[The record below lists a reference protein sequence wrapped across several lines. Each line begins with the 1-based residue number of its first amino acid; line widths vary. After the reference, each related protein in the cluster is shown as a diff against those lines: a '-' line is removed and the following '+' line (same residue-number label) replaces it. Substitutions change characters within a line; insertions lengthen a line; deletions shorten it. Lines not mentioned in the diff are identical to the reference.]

1 MANIIDY
8 LKWRGDVPFDVDPF
22 NEVDALVL
30 CELVYANFDGIVP
43 GTSIKDKITV
53 EELCDKF
60 FEKYKKEELLDSK
73 RITKLAPFLLPEM
86 AGSARFGGMKL
97 AGFVNEVDEEN
108 QSQFAVC
115 SFYLSDGTIFVAFRG
130 TDDTLVGWKE
140 DFNMC
145 FSTGTGGQVK
155 AVDYLNEN
163 FARTMKRL
171 RVGGH
176 SKGGNFA
183 LYASAFSKPHI
194 KDAILD
200 VYNFDGPGFIQEI
213 LDKKEYNEI
222 IGRVKKFIPDESI
235 IGMMMYTKATVSVV
249 KSDSKG
255 IYQHDP
261 MSWQVVRNHFETVE
275 SVSKS
280 SVMIDEIIKTWTTQF
295 DYDKRALFG
304 DIFFSSLVSSG
315 ASSMS
320 DITSKKVR
328 SIAQIS
334 KEIQTLNPEDQQIVM
349 DVFGKLLSVGGDS
362 LKNSILSK
370 LPKSIT
376 IRKNEK

>member
-8 LKWRGDVPFDVDPF
+8 LKWRGDVPFDADPF

-43 GTSIKDKITV
+43 GPSIKDKITV

-86 AGSARFGGMKL
+86 AGSARFGGLKL

-176 SKGGNFA
+176 SKGG
-183 LYASAFSKPHI
+183 
-194 KDAILD
+194 
-200 VYNFDGPGFIQEI
+200 
-213 LDKKEYNEI
+213 
-222 IGRVKKFIPDESI
+222 
-235 IGMMMYTKATVSVV
+235 
-249 KSDSKG
+249 G
-255 IYQHDP
+255 IRTY
-261 MSWQVVRNHFETVE
+261 
-275 SVSKS
+275 
-280 SVMIDEIIKTWTTQF
+280 
-295 DYDKRALFG
+295 
-304 DIFFSSLVSSG
+304 
-315 ASSMS
+315 
-320 DITSKKVR
+320 
-328 SIAQIS
+328 
-334 KEIQTLNPEDQQIVM
+334 
-349 DVFGKLLSVGGDS
+349 
-362 LKNSILSK
+362 
-370 LPKSIT
+370 
-376 IRKNEK
+376 

>member
-8 LKWRGDVPFDVDPF
+8 LKWRGDVPFNFDPF
-22 NEVDALVL
+22 NEVDALAL

-43 GTSIKDKITV
+43 GPGPKDKISI
-53 EELCDKF
+53 EEVCDKF

-86 AGSARFGGMKL
+86 ANSARFGGMKL

-115 SFYLSDGTIFVAFRG
+115 SFYLPDGTIFVAFRG

-145 FSTGTGGQVK
+145 FSTGTGGQIK

-183 LYASAFSKPHI
+183 LYASSFAKLHI

-200 VYNFDGPGFIQEI
+200 VYNFDGPGFVQEI
-213 LDKKEYNEI
+213 LEKKEYNQM
-222 IGRVKKFIPDESI
+222 IGRVKKFIPEESI
-235 IGMMMYTKATVSVV
+235 IGMMMYTKAKVTVV
-249 KSDSKG
+249 KSDLKG

-275 SVSKS
+275 AVAS
-280 SVMIDEIIKTWTTQF
+280 SSIKIDEIIKTWTTQF
-295 DYDKRALFG
+295 DYEKRAMFG
-304 DIFFSSLVSSG
+304 EIFFSSLVSSG
-315 ASSMS
+315 ANSMS
-320 DITSKKVR
+320 DITSKKIR
-328 SIAQIS
+328 SIAQVS
-334 KEIQTLNPEDQQIVM
+334 KEIQTLKPEDQQIVM

-362 LKNSILSK
+362 LKNTILSK

>member
-8 LKWRGDVPFDVDPF
+8 LKWRGDVPFDADPF

-43 GTSIKDKITV
+43 GPSIKDKITV